1 MTLVHGDFFNWVLLP
16 LVIMFSRMADVSL
29 GTLRHIFL
37 SKGLKKL
44 VPLLGFIEVLIWI
57 VVVAQIMKNLN
68 NVMCYFAW
76 AAGFSLGTWIG
87 IKLDEKLALGL
98 QLMRVITS
106 RDSEKLEERLR
117 MADLGVTVIEARGA
131 KGPVRILM
139 TIVDRKN
146 LKVVTAIV
154 NEFDPEAFYS
164 VQDIREVRRGVF
176 PEMGSEGF
184 LHTFLSPRK

>member
-76 AAGFSLGTWIG
+76 AAGFSLGG
-87 IKLDEKLALGL
+87 PPRGGDPLAGGAPGL
-98 QLMRVITS
+98 RS
-106 RDSEKLEERLR
+106 DH
-117 MADLGVTVIEARGA
+117 RGA
-131 KGPVRILM
+131 GSLPDGLRFPHRQCRCWACAFARDLLACVSAGCCA
-139 TIVDRKN
+139 
-146 LKVVTAIV
+146 VT
-154 NEFDPEAFYS
+154 FHY
-164 VQDIREVRRGVF
+164 RRSAVSSGTQPDDQADVS
-176 PEMGSEGF
+176 G
-184 LHTFLSPRK
+184 